1 MTGAGGAVPTGPG
14 PGVVPVPGRPGS
26 VWAVPGMVALAVVAF
41 AGFSGY
47 AALLPVAP
55 LWAVRGG
62 ADSAGAGLVNFVLL
76 GATVA
81 TQFAVPALVR
91 RIGWGPTLA
100 CAMVLLG
107 VPALLHL
114 LSDDLAAILALS
126 AVRGVGFG
134 ILTVAASAAAVLLV
148 DPARRGAAV
157 GAYSLALAAPNVL
170 LMPVGGWVAA
180 TWAYWPVFCLSA
192 LPLLGLPACFALSRH
207 LPVRATH
214 DGSPEETGKATGPE
228 PGAPAERRRTY
239 LAILPPTLVLM
250 AITLAGGALI
260 TFAPQ
265 MVAVAWL
272 SAAGLLAFG
281 LVSTLARWRVGAL
294 ADRFGAG
301 RLAWPFVLLA
311 VAGLTGLGL
320 LADGLVTAE
329 GVVPWLLACG
339 VVGAAYGALQSLTMI
354 RAFEK
359 AGPRRVGAASA
370 VWNAGFDA
378 GTAIGSV
385 LVGAVAVGW
394 GFGVG
399 MGITAGLVLLTLPLA
414 LQAARRPRSAG

>member
-1 MTGAGGAVPTGPG
+1 VTGGVRRNGARRSG
-14 PGVVPVPGRPGS
+14 
-26 VWAVPGMVALAVVAF
+26 VWAVPGMVSLAVVAF
-41 AGFSGY
+41 TGFSGY

-76 GATVA
+76 AATVA
-81 TQFAVPALVR
+81 TQFAVPTMVR
-91 RIGWGPTLA
+91 RVGWAATLTVA
-100 CAMVLLG
+100 LLLLG
-107 VPALLHL
+107 VPALLHMV
-114 LSDDLAAILALS
+114 SDELRAVLVLS

-134 ILTVAASAAAVLLV
+134 IITVAASAAAVLLV

-170 LMPVGGWVAA
+170 LMPVGGWIAQS
-180 TWAYWPVFCLSA
+180 WAYWPVFLLSGMS
-192 LPLLGLPACFALSRH
+192 LLGIPACFTLARH
-207 LPVRATH
+207 LPERATSDH
-214 DGSPEETGKATGPE
+214 HRHPE
-228 PGAPAERRRTY
+228 PEGAPAGSATY
-239 LAILPPTLVLM
+239 LAILPPTLILM

-272 SAAGLLAFG
+272 SAGGLFVFG
-281 LVSTLARWRVGAL
+281 LVSTLVRWRVGGL

-301 RLAWPFVLLA
+301 RLSWPFVVVAVGGLLM
-311 VAGLTGLGL
+311 VAW
-320 LADGLVTAE
+320 LADGLVTADA
-329 GVVPWLLACG
+329 VLPWLLACG
-339 VVGAAYGALQSLTMI
+339 LVGAAYGALQSLTMI
-354 RAFEK
+354 RAFEA

-378 GTAIGSV
+378 GTATGSV

-399 MGITAGLVLLTLPLA
+399 MAITAGLVLLTLPLA
-414 LQAARRPRSAG
+414 LHAARRR

>member
-1 MTGAGGAVPTGPG
+1 MTARGRAGI
-14 PGVVPVPGRPGS
+14 
-26 VWAVPGMVALAVVAF
+26 WAVPGMVALAAASF

-55 LWAVRGG
+55 LWAVHGG

-81 TQFAVPALVR
+81 TQFSVPALIR
-91 RIGWGPTLA
+91 RVGWALTLSLA
-100 CAMVLLG
+100 LVLLG
-107 VPALLHL
+107 VPALLHVL
-114 LSDDLAAILALS
+114 TDDLGAVLALS

-134 ILTVAASAAAVLLV
+134 IITVAASAAAVLLV

-157 GAYSLALAAPNVL
+157 GAYSLALAAPNVV
-170 LMPVGGWVAA
+170 LMPVGGWIAEA
-180 TWAYWPVFCLSA
+180 WAFWPVFLLSG
-192 LPLLGLPACFALSRH
+192 LPLLGIPACWVLARH

-214 DGSPEETGKATGPE
+214 AGQHPEHEG
-228 PGAPAERRRTY
+228 ERAGLTTY
-239 LAILPPTLVLM
+239 LAILPPSLVLM

-272 SAAGLLAFG
+272 SAAGLLVFG
-281 LVSTLARWRVGAL
+281 LVSTLLRWRIGGV
-294 ADRFGAG
+294 ADRLGAG
-301 RLAWPFVLLA
+301 RLAWPFVLVA
-311 VAGLTGLGL
+311 VVGLLGLGWLVAEPVGPERVL
-320 LADGLVTAE
+320 L
-329 GVVPWLLACG
+329 WLLACAL
-339 VVGAAYGALQSLTMI
+339 VGAAYGALQSLTMI
-354 RAFEK
+354 GAFEA

-378 GTAIGSV
+378 GTATGSI

-394 GFGVG
+394 GFGAG
-399 MGITAGLVLLTLPLA
+399 MAITAGLVLLTLPLA
-414 LQAARRPRSAG
+414 LRARR

>member
-1 MTGAGGAVPTGPG
+1 MTVPGGAPPPRGEDL
-14 PGVVPVPGRPGS
+14 RGS
-26 VWAVPGMVALAVVAF
+26 VWSVPGMVALAVVAF
-41 AGFSGY
+41 TGFSGY

-81 TQFAVPALVR
+81 TQFAVPALIR
-91 RIGWGPTLA
+91 RVGWALTLSLA
-100 CAMVLLG
+100 LLLLG
-107 VPALLHL
+107 VPALLHIL
-114 LSDDLAAILALS
+114 TDELGVILALS

-170 LMPVGGWVAA
+170 LMPVGSWVAE
-180 TWAYWPVFCLSA
+180 TWGFWIVFLLSGA
-192 LPLLGLPACFALSRH
+192 SLLGIPATVVLARH
-207 LPVRATH
+207 LPERATH
-214 DGSPEETGKATGPE
+214 DHRHPAVLEAPTGRATL
-228 PGAPAERRRTY
+228 RVV
-239 LAILPPTLVLM
+239 LPPTLILLG
-250 AITLAGGALI
+250 ITLAGGALI

-272 SAAGLLAFG
+272 ATAGLFAFG
-281 LVSTLARWRVGAL
+281 LVSTLLRWRAGGL
-294 ADRFGAG
+294 ADRLGSG
-301 RLAWPFVLLA
+301 RLLWAFVLVA
-311 VAGLTGLGL
+311 VAGLLALAWLTRDPVGTGAL
-320 LADGLVTAE
+320 LL
-329 GVVPWLLACG
+329 WLAGCALL
-339 VVGAAYGALQSLTMI
+339 GAAYGGLQTLTMI

-370 VWNAGFDA
+370 IWNAGFDA
-378 GTAIGSV
+378 GTATGSV

-399 MGITAGLVLLTLPLA
+399 MAITAGLVLLTLPIA
-414 LQAARRPRSAG
+414 LRSRR